1 LCISR
6 VLQRLTLRA
15 ERSPLSYADKLTIT
29 LDQWQRD
36 VLSSQARQ
44 MLLNVTRQGGKS
56 TISAL
61 LGLATIMAEE
71 DQLVL
76 IISPGERQ
84 SKLLFQKL
92 MRFYHQL
99 GRPVP
104 AQTVNK
110 LSLELING
118 SQVHAL
124 PGEEGTIRGF
134 SGVNLLLM
142 DEASRIRDEM
152 NAAVRPMLAVSGGRT
167 VAMSTP
173 WGKRGWWW
181 EAWEQGGT
189 DWERYEVNV
198 YQCPRIP
205 ADFIAQERRTL
216 PAQWFA
222 SEYMC
227 EFVEPD
233 DAVFTEE
240 QIRRAFGHEDIEPL
254 FELSPGL
261 DDLAL
266 EEGPEALTF
275 G

>member
-181 EAWEQGGT
+181 EAWEQGG
-189 DWERYEVNV
+189 D
-198 YQCPRIP
+198 
-205 ADFIAQERRTL
+205 
-216 PAQWFA
+216 
-222 SEYMC
+222 
-227 EFVEPD
+227 
-233 DAVFTEE
+233 
-240 QIRRAFGHEDIEPL
+240 
-254 FELSPGL
+254 
-261 DDLAL
+261 
-266 EEGPEALTF
+266 
-275 G
+275 